1 MKNFKKLFTFF
12 SLYIAQSI
20 PMSFFATVIPVMM
33 RQENFSLS
41 AIGMLQLIKLP
52 WILKFIWSPLIDSSS
67 TKLSHYKR
75 WIFSSEIIYAII
87 IFGVSFLDFSLNF
100 NLIMALIILSFVAS
114 ATQDIST
121 DALAILSFKK
131 KDKGLLNSMQ
141 SMGGFGGSMIGG
153 GLLLLIFNSIGW
165 NYLLPILALFILI
178 AIVPIYFFKG
188 EGLDTE
194 SMKDKPKAGEYIK
207 FFSQKGIWKQVVFLT
222 TFYSGLIGILA
233 MIKPYLVDLGYDM
246 KEIGIISGVFGT
258 SIGFCTA
265 FLGGFILRNIGIVKA
280 RILFA
285 TLMIVSTLYFYIMSL
300 STPTI
305 SAIYIG
311 IAMLWGTYGLSAV
324 ALNTTAMNCVRRGC
338 EGTDFTVQIV
348 ISHLSG
354 ILITIFGGKLADI
367 HGYNGLYIFETG
379 LALFSL
385 LFVTFVLNK
394 ERIYEPK
401 AVGQV

>member
-1 MKNFKKLFTFF
+1 MLFR
-12 SLYIAQSI
+12 S
-20 PMSFFATVIPVMM
+20 
-33 RQENFSLS
+33 
-41 AIGMLQLIKLP
+41 
-52 WILKFIWSPLIDSSS
+52 
-67 TKLSHYKR
+67 
-75 WIFSSEIIYAII
+75 
-87 IFGVSFLDFSLNF
+87 
-100 NLIMALIILSFVAS
+100 
-114 ATQDIST
+114 
-121 DALAILSFKK
+121 
-131 KDKGLLNSMQ
+131 
-141 SMGGFGGSMIGG
+141 
-153 GLLLLIFNSIGW
+153 LIFNSIGW

>member
-1 MKNFKKLFTFF
+1 MLFR
-12 SLYIAQSI
+12 S
-20 PMSFFATVIPVMM
+20 
-33 RQENFSLS
+33 
-41 AIGMLQLIKLP
+41 
-52 WILKFIWSPLIDSSS
+52 ILKFIWSPLIDSSS

-246 KEIGIISGVFGT
+246 NAIGIISGVFGT

-265 FLGGFILRNIGIVKA
+265 FFGGFIL
-280 RILFA
+280 
-285 TLMIVSTLYFYIMSL
+285 
-300 STPTI
+300 
-305 SAIYIG
+305 
-311 IAMLWGTYGLSAV
+311 
-324 ALNTTAMNCVRRGC
+324 
-338 EGTDFTVQIV
+338 
-348 ISHLSG
+348 
-354 ILITIFGGKLADI
+354 
-367 HGYNGLYIFETG
+367 
-379 LALFSL
+379 
-385 LFVTFVLNK
+385 
-394 ERIYEPK
+394 
-401 AVGQV
+401 